1 MSDTIQ
7 IFEIYIKAPPQ
18 KIWDAITSPE
28 WTAKYGYQGRAEFD
42 LRPGGVARHHA
53 NDEMVQM
60 GLPAVIIDG
69 EVLEAVPPNRLV
81 TTHRWLFSE
90 ENKAEGF
97 TRITWEIVLTTAGF
111 CKVTITHDVAGAIV
125 SDFSEQGGG
134 GWAWILSDMK
144 SLLETGA
151 AMGG

>member
-53 NDEMVQM
+53 NFHMRVGEAR
-60 GLPAVIIDG
+60 GLRREDYI
-69 EVLEAVPPNRLV
+69 
-81 TTHRWLFSE
+81 
-90 ENKAEGF
+90 AE
-97 TRITWEIVLTTAGF
+97 
-111 CKVTITHDVAGAIV
+111 
-125 SDFSEQGGG
+125 
-134 GWAWILSDMK
+134 
-144 SLLETGA
+144 
-151 AMGG
+151 